1 MNNEEK
7 ILAMLTQMQEEQ
19 KQMRADITGIK
30 LYLELNVDKQLKL
43 LSEGQ
48 ANILEHID
56 EKVTDRTESLQDQID
71 VLRAATMQNSRDIE
85 VLKAAQ

>member
-7 ILAMLTQMQEEQ
+7 ILAMLTQMQEDQ
-19 KQMRADITGIK
+19 KQMREDITGIK
-30 LYLELNVDKQLKL
+30 LRLELNVDKQLKL

-56 EKVTDRTESLQDQID
+56 DKITDRTESLQDQID
-71 VLRAATMQNSRDIE
+71 VLRAATMQNSREIRA
-85 VLKAAQ
+85 LKKAQ

>member
-7 ILAMLTQMQEEQ
+7 ILEMLTQMQEEQ
-19 KQMRADITGIK
+19 KHMREDITGIK
-30 LYLELNVDKQLKL
+30 LRLELNVDKQLKL

-71 VLRAATMQNSRDIE
+71 VLLAATMQNSRDIE
-85 VLKAAQ
+85 ALKAAQ

>member
-7 ILAMLTQMQEEQ
+7 ILEMLTQMQEEQ
-19 KQMRADITGIK
+19 KHMREDITGIK
-30 LYLELNVDKQLKL
+30 LRLELNVDKQLKL

-48 ANILEHID
+48 SNILEHID
-56 EKVTDRTESLQDQID
+56 DKITERTESLQDQID

-85 VLKAAQ
+85 ALKAAQ

>member
-7 ILAMLTQMQEEQ
+7 ILAMLTQMQENQ
-19 KQMRADITGIK
+19 KQMREDITGIK
-30 LYLELNVDKQLKL
+30 LHLELNVDKQLKL

-56 EKVTDRTESLQDQID
+56 EKVTERTESLQDQID
-71 VLRAATMQNSRDIE
+71 VLRAATMQNSRDIRA
-85 VLKAAQ
+85 LKKAQ

>member
-7 ILAMLTQMQEEQ
+7 ILEMLTQMQEEQ
-19 KQMRADITGIK
+19 KHMREDITGIK
-30 LYLELNVDKQLKL
+30 LRLELNVDKQLKL

-48 ANILEHID
+48 SNILEHID

-85 VLKAAQ
+85 ALKAAQ

>member
-7 ILAMLTQMQEEQ
+7 ILEMLTQMQEEQ
-19 KQMRADITGIK
+19 KHMLEDITGIK
-30 LYLELNVDKQLKL
+30 LRLELNVDKQLKL

-71 VLRAATMQNSRDIE
+71 VLRAATMKNSRDIE
-85 VLKAAQ
+85 ALKAAQ

>member
-7 ILAMLTQMQEEQ
+7 ILEMLTQMQEEQ
-19 KQMRADITGIK
+19 KHMREDITGIK
-30 LYLELNVDKQLKL
+30 LRLELNVDKQLKL

-71 VLRAATMQNSRDIE
+71 VLRAATMQNSREIRA
-85 VLKAAQ
+85 LKKAQ

>member
-7 ILAMLTQMQEEQ
+7 ILEMLTQMQEEQ
-19 KQMRADITGIK
+19 KHMREDITGIK
-30 LYLELNVDKQLKL
+30 LRLELNVDKQLKL

-56 EKVTDRTESLQDQID
+56 EKVTDRTESLPGQTD

-85 VLKAAQ
+85 ALKAAQ

>member
-7 ILAMLTQMQEEQ
+7 ILEMLAQMQEEQ
-19 KQMRADITGIK
+19 KHMREDITGIK
-30 LYLELNVDKQLKL
+30 FRLELNVDKQLKL

-48 ANILEHID
+48 ANNLEHID

-85 VLKAAQ
+85 ALKAAQ

>member
-7 ILAMLTQMQEEQ
+7 ILAMLTQMQEDQ
-19 KQMRADITGIK
+19 KQMREDITGIK
-30 LYLELNVDKQLKL
+30 LRLELNVDKQLKL

-56 EKVTDRTESLQDQID
+56 DKITERTESLQDQID
-71 VLRAATMQNSRDIE
+71 VLRAATMQNSREIRA
-85 VLKAAQ
+85 LKKAQ

>member
-7 ILAMLTQMQEEQ
+7 ILEMLTQMQEEQ
-19 KQMRADITGIK
+19 KHVREDITGIK
-30 LYLELNVDKQLKL
+30 LRLELNVDKQLKL

-85 VLKAAQ
+85 ELKAAQ